1 MNSLSIAT
9 FILLF
14 FSFVTASNNA
24 DNQDQQLEV
33 LELPVE
39 PLKIADEGPRETRHN
54 SLIQYKA
61 PSSNNIKSENTL
73 VSLKKSP
80 TTILS
85 AVSADFSSEK
95 SVSTQQSNTRPLHHY
110 KSFDSLPLVSFR
122 TIKISKV
129 TYPYKSPIISQLNIL
144 DQLMASAKFP
154 LVTEPRN
161 IMTGHL
167 SVLKVRCRNLAATLG
182 PLNPK
187 ATKCAFRY
195 HELVRFIQLLTKY
208 DTNYENVPIKRN
220 LAFCSALVSN
230 LKRLQTLVGV
240 TIYEY
245 SHSITQEQ
253 SSIASIP
260 ELEPHS
266 SEIKDL
272 DKTIDNFDLHLLFY
286 CGSNPSNHESIDSAR
301 NLISKFLHIAF
312 V

>member
-24 DNQDQQLEV
+24 DNQDQQLED

-61 PSSNNIKSENTL
+61 PSSNN
-73 VSLKKSP
+73 
-80 TTILS
+80 
-85 AVSADFSSEK
+85 FSSEK

-110 KSFDSLPLVSFR
+110 KSFDTLPLVSFR

-129 TYPYKSPIISQLNIL
+129 IYPYKSPIISQLNIL

-167 SVLKVRCRNLAATLG
+167 SVLKARCRNLAATLG

-195 HELVRFIQLLTKY
+195 HELVRFIQLLIKY

-240 TIYEY
+240 AIYEY